1 MLIRPLVIKDYEDL
15 DHVRHAL
22 ESHIDLMYNKA
33 VLERRDSVIH
43 KVFDFNPNLYSKEI
57 VVFLFSFIQ
66 KDAPSIHIPMPVSK
80 VLLGDEDVVG
90 ILNFFSQEIKRQ
102 SPLLGSLDIF
112 ITVSFSVSVDELESE
127 DLTWASVLVNS
138 DCVGSVS
145 SLHNVKVGA
154 SVNSY
159 LANHQEND
167 SRLPIV
173 EVNPIDWDF
182 DEYSEDYLDLSGGIV
197 SVSKAYFASLKQCDA
212 EHKDD
217 LLYPIDKSRNIQ

>member
-1 MLIRPLVIKDYEDL
+1 M
-15 DHVRHAL
+15 
-22 ESHIDLMYNKA
+22 
-33 VLERRDSVIH
+33 
-43 KVFDFNPNLYSKEI
+43 
-57 VVFLFSFIQ
+57 VFLFSFIQ

-80 VLLGDEDVVG
+80 VLLGDEDIVG

-102 SPLLGSLDIF
+102 SPLLGSLDVF
-112 ITVSFSVSVDELESE
+112 ITVSFSVPSDELESE
-127 DLTWASVLVNS
+127 DLTWASLLTNS
-138 DCVGSVS
+138 DCFGAVS
-145 SLHNVKVGA
+145 SLHTVKVGA
-154 SVNSY
+154 SVTSY